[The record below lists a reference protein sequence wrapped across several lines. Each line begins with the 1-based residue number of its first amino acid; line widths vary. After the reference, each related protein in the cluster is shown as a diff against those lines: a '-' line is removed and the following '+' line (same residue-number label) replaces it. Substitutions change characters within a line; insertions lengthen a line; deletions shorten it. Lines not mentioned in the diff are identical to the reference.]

1 MTVLST
7 IVRHCQMHALSI
19 PSAVVGSTDTQ
30 IIQLLAILQECLE
43 DMQTEANFNVT
54 TLECVHTLTASANQG
69 RIEDLG
75 GGLSGYRKANFET
88 FFDRTLML
96 PLYGPVTDTEWQE
109 LMALP
114 NPGPFYKFRI
124 WQDSLWINPVP
135 ETPFSEIAFE
145 YMSDWSVRD
154 GTTGDMKPLIT
165 SDSDTFVF
173 PENIVRK
180 WMIYRW
186 KQIKGL
192 PYEEDRQRA
201 FDLLNNYIA
210 TDKVKRR
217 IDVSSPSELTIKPG
231 VFVPSG
237 NWPVSS

>member
-7 IVRHCQMHALSI
+7 IVRHCQIHALSI

-30 IIQLLAILQECLE
+30 VIQLLAILQECLE
-43 DMQTEANFNVT
+43 EMQTESDFNVT
-54 TLECVHTLTASANQG
+54 TLECVHTLIANENQG

-88 FFDRTLML
+88 FFDRTLMR
-96 PLYGPVTDTEWQE
+96 PLYGPVSDTEWQE

-124 WQDSLWINPVP
+124 WQDSLFINPLP
-135 ETPFSEIAFE
+135 ATPFSEIAFE
-145 YMSDWSVRD
+145 YMSEWAVRD
-154 GTTGDMKPLIT
+154 SVTNALKPLIT
-165 SDSDTFVF
+165 NDADTFAF

-180 WMIYRW
+180 WMMYRW

-192 PYEEDRQRA
+192 PYQEDRQRA

-217 IDVSSPSELTIKPG
+217 INVAYPNDCSVKPG

-237 NWPVSS
+237 NWPVSN